1 MFSSPSFL
9 PSLRSYNGAS
19 HHFVI
24 SWLMLS
30 TLFLADCT
38 RFSRS
43 WTISLVF
50 SMYSHAPLSSK
61 QRWLTNIFKKM
72 PEFFFFELRVPAF
85 LRYLQMTKWRQN
97 GAKGK
102 LNAWQTDRRYFD
114 GKSLPATYTLA
125 LSKKV
130 TSVTRN
136 SRNSKDNSSLICSFP
151 PPPSHPLPPI
161 FLSFSAPFYGYF
173 KPINSQQKEKKSKQ
187 VFEVTP
193 GNLTRKLPHREGRTL
208 TSSAG
213 VSWLWS
219 FHSQKWL
226 K

>member
-24 SWLMLS
+24 NWLMLS
-30 TLFLADCT
+30 TLFLADWT

-50 SMYSHAPLSSK
+50 SMYSHAPLSRR

-72 PEFFFFELRVPAF
+72 PELFFFELRVPVF
-85 LRYLQMTKWRQN
+85 LLQMTKWRQN
-97 GAKGK
+97 GAKVK

-114 GKSLPATYTLA
+114 DKSLPATYTLA
-125 LSKKV
+125 LCKKV

-136 SRNSKDNSSLICSFP
+136 SRNREADSALICSFHPLYP
-151 PPPSHPLPPI
+151 PPPPRNI
-161 FLSFSAPFYGYF
+161 LSFSAPFCGYF
-173 KPINSQQKEKKSKQ
+173 
-187 VFEVTP
+187 
-193 GNLTRKLPHREGRTL
+193 
-208 TSSAG
+208 
-213 VSWLWS
+213 
-219 FHSQKWL
+219 
-226 K
+226 

>member
-50 SMYSHAPLSSK
+50 SMYSHAPLSRK

-72 PEFFFFELRVPAF
+72 PDFFFELRVPVF

-97 GAKGK
+97 GAKVK

-114 GKSLPATYTLA
+114 GKTLPLTYTLA

-130 TSVTRN
+130 PSVTRN
-136 SRNSKDNSSLICSFP
+136 SRNSKDVSALICSFHPLP
-151 PPPSHPLPPI
+151 PPPSPPI

-173 KPINSQQKEKKSKQ
+173 KQLIPNRKKRSRNKHLRSHL
-187 VFEVTP
+187 
-193 GNLTRKLPHREGRTL
+193 GI
-208 TSSAG
+208 
-213 VSWLWS
+213 
-219 FHSQKWL
+219 
-226 K
+226 

>member
-1 MFSSPSFL
+1 MINKYIQKDARVFFL
-9 PSLRSYNGAS
+9 
-19 HHFVI
+19 
-24 SWLMLS
+24 
-30 TLFLADCT
+30 
-38 RFSRS
+38 
-43 WTISLVF
+43 
-50 SMYSHAPLSSK
+50 
-61 QRWLTNIFKKM
+61 
-72 PEFFFFELRVPAF
+72 ELRVPVF
-85 LRYLQMTKWRQN
+85 LRYLQITKWRQN
-97 GAKGK
+97 GVKVK

-114 GKSLPATYTLA
+114 DKSIPATYTLA

-130 TSVTRN
+130 PSVTRN
-136 SRNSKDNSSLICSFP
+136 SRNSKDDSALICSFP
-151 PPPSHPLPPI
+151 ASHPPPII

-187 VFEVTP
+187 VFKVTP
-193 GNLTRKLPHREGRTL
+193 GNLTRKLPHREGGTL